1 MKMVSHMATVLT
13 NVKSRFALMVRAD
26 TEDTEIMLYKTDVV
40 KGWRMKLETAT
51 VKNRIENSISQVR

>member
-26 TEDTEIMLYKTDVV
+26 TENTEICYI
-40 KGWRMKLETAT
+40 KLT
-51 VKNRIENSISQVR
+51 